1 MQEDFLSQAYSF
13 IKVELRD
20 LDHLILDDTH
30 VSYSKKCKDAF
41 ES

>member
-1 MQEDFLSQAYSF
+1 MQEDFFVASLFLHKSR
-13 IKVELRD
+13 RD
-20 LDHLILDDTH
+20 LDHLVLDDTH